1 MTRLFPIAAI
11 AVWLALPAPVDLI
24 PLSREIV
31 GGVGD
36 HVIEVGET
44 LARLGA
50 RAGVDAGVLARTNDL
65 RAGAWLRPGSR
76 IRIDNRHIVAV
87 GRGSIVVNVPQRMLF
102 LTESEQTE
110 LAFPVAAGRPTWPTP
125 VGPFSILTKELDPT
139 WEVPISIQHEM
150 IRAGRRPLSK
160 VPPGPDNPLGD
171 RWLGLSLSSV
181 GIHGTNA
188 ADSIYRHQT
197 HGCIRLH
204 PDDVRTLF
212 DRVSVGTDGEI
223 VYQPLLLAVIQGHLY
238 LESHRDVYRR
248 APDPLARLQAT
259 AAAAGLT
266 ARIDWDAA
274 VAVIRESA
282 GVPREIGSAAAGD

>member
-1 MTRLFPIAAI
+1 
-11 AVWLALPAPVDLI
+11 
-24 PLSREIV
+24 
-31 GGVGD
+31 
-36 HVIEVGET
+36 
-44 LARLGA
+44 
-50 RAGVDAGVLARTNDL
+50 
-65 RAGAWLRPGSR
+65 
-76 IRIDNRHIVAV
+76 
-87 GRGSIVVNVPQRMLF
+87 
-102 LTESEQTE
+102 
-110 LAFPVAAGRPTWPTP
+110 
-125 VGPFSILTKELDPT
+125 
-139 WEVPISIQHEM
+139 M